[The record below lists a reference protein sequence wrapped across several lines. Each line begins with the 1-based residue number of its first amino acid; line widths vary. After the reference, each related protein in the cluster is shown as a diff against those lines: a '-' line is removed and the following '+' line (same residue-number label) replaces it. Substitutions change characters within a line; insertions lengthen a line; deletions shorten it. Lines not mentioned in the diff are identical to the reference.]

1 MSVKKKH
8 RTANEY
14 LHYLKGDLSSQER
27 HTFEKELEADPF
39 EKEALEGMESLTTDQ
54 VEEDILTL
62 HSRLRKRLG
71 KKRRIAWY
79 SAAASI
85 ASLLIVGTVF
95 LQIYDFNPEKA
106 EKTLDEEA
114 FNVAPLT
121 EQAES
126 MTAEEDFEE
135 GVEETTREVSAK
147 EVSSREISTSEVSTN
162 TERRDEKGP
171 ANVTGIQVSEAP
183 VERAPYPETPVEEA
197 LPQEAEAIPVETE
210 AVPLEGL
217 LVEEEVEPMEETEQE
232 TETGK
237 RSNRRSKQLSQP
249 SATQPMETQ
258 KKASSQADYAR
269 LVSRQVSGVVI
280 SAEDMEPLPGAS
292 VAVKGSNTGVVTDMN
307 GIFTLPVL
315 DDSNRTL
322 VASFVGMETQEYQFD
337 DDTQIRLV
345 MQPDALTLN
354 EVVMVDQ
361 GIQPSAMPAGG
372 YTTDQM
378 KEHEDQRSGPAQP
391 SGGFKAF
398 KQYMEASIKYPDV
411 ESTAERAVV
420 ILRFTVKPSGDL
432 TSIIPLRSPGEPFTQ
447 EAIRL
452 IKEGPSWNP
461 AFNDD
466 GKIEEIVQL
475 RIVFKK

>member
-39 EKEALEGMESLTTDQ
+39 EKEALEGMESLTSDQ
-54 VEEDILTL
+54 AEEDILTL

-126 MTAEEDFEE
+126 ITAEEDFEE
-135 GVEETTREVSAK
+135 GVEETTREVSTR
-147 EVSSREISTSEVSTN
+147 EVSTSEISTN

-197 LPQEAEAIPVETE
+197 LPLEAESDAIMYKEAEAIPVEE
-210 AVPLEGL
+210 K
-217 LVEEEVEPMEETEQE
+217 EPE

-237 RSNRRSKQLSQP
+237 RSDRRSKQLSQP
-249 SATQPMETQ
+249 AATQPVETQ

-269 LVSRQVSGVVI
+269 LVSRQVSGEVI

-307 GIFTLPVL
+307 GIFTLPVQ
-315 DDSNRTL
+315 DDSDRTI
-322 VASFVGMETQEYQFD
+322 VASFVGMETLEYQFD
-337 DDTQIRLV
+337 DDTQIKLV
-345 MQPDALTLN
+345 MQPNALILN
-354 EVVMVDQ
+354 EVVLVDQ

-398 KQYMEASIKYPDV
+398 KQYMEESIKYPDV

-432 TSIIPLRSPGEPFTQ
+432 TSIIPLRTPGEPFTE

-452 IKEGPSWNP
+452 IIEGPSWNP

>member
-39 EKEALEGMESLTTDQ
+39 EKEALEGMESLTSDQ
-54 VEEDILTL
+54 AEEDILTL

-71 KKRRIAWY
+71 KKRRIVWY

-126 MTAEEDFEE
+126 ITAEEDFEE
-135 GVEETTREVSAK
+135 GVEETTREVSTR
-147 EVSSREISTSEVSTN
+147 EVSTSEISTN

-197 LPQEAEAIPVETE
+197 LPLEAESDAIMYKEAEAIPVETE
-210 AVPLEGL
+210 AVPLE
-217 LVEEEVEPMEETEQE
+217 EKEPE

-237 RSNRRSKQLSQP
+237 RSDRRSKQLSQP
-249 SATQPMETQ
+249 AATQPVETQ

-269 LVSRQVSGVVI
+269 LVSRQVSGEVI

-307 GIFTLPVL
+307 GIFTLPVQ
-315 DDSNRTL
+315 DDSDRTI
-322 VASFVGMETQEYQFD
+322 VASFVGMETLEYQFD
-337 DDTQIRLV
+337 DDTQIKLV
-345 MQPDALTLN
+345 MQPNALILN
-354 EVVMVDQ
+354 EVVLVDQ

-398 KQYMEASIKYPDV
+398 KQYMEESIKYPDV

-432 TSIIPLRSPGEPFTQ
+432 TSIIPLRTPGEPFTE

-452 IKEGPSWNP
+452 IIEGPSWNP